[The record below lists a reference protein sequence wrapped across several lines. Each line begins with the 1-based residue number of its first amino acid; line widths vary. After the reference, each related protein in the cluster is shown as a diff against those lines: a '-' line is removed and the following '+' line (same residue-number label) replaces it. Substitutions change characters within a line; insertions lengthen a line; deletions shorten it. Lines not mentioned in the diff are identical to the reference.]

1 MISGQKLLK
10 AKSSMQTAHFYTII
24 LIISGGKAVI
34 HYFFPYF
41 LGSVAV
47 TVLQGEFWISLQT
60 SFPL

>member
-10 AKSSMQTAHFYTII
+10 AKSSMQTAHVYTII

-47 TVLQGEFWISLQT
+47 TVLQGEF
-60 SFPL
+60 